1 MSIDYD
7 KLIRREVSRKV
18 SREHP
23 FYDDLC
29 QEARIAVF
37 LADQKLDKT
46 LPLQKQTAFVKNA
59 IRWRI
64 VRAWREW
71 LSDSA
76 LVSDKSLREHNA
88 VFDKV
93 TALNEFVEETVSD
106 GRVSPEEEAADK
118 LFLETVL
125 TAIEDVVKKPE
136 EHAAAKALLDD
147 TDSRTLG
154 TQIGKSHQGAL
165 NIQKRLIE
173 KIRKRVLRG
182 RRKFDSGL

>member
-1 MSIDYD
+1 MAIDYD

-18 SREHP
+18 PREHP
-23 FYDDLC
+23 FYDDLI

-37 LADQKLDKT
+37 LASQKLDKT
-46 LPLQKQTAFVKNA
+46 LPIPKQMAFIKNA

-64 VRAWREW
+64 VRVWREW
-71 LSDSA
+71 LSTSA
-76 LVSDKSLREHNA
+76 LVSDKSLREHSA
-88 VFDKV
+88 VFDRILP
-93 TALNEFVEETVSD
+93 LNEFFEETVSD
-106 GRVSPEEEAADK
+106 NKASPEEEAADK
-118 LFLETVL
+118 LFLESVL

-154 TQIGKSHQGAL
+154 AQIGKSHQGAL
-165 NIQKRLIE
+165 NIQKRLVE

-182 RRKFDSGL
+182 RRKFDT